1 MQGVQGMRI
10 IAGELRGRRL
20 HRLEGKQTRPTS
32 DRLREA
38 IFSILSSRTRQ
49 AVVLDLFSGTGAM
62 AIEAL
67 SRGADSAL
75 LVDDSSQ
82 AISLI
87 TRNIRSLGLENKARV
102 QRWNIT
108 HNLNL
113 LRNIS
118 PQFSLVFMDPPYNRN
133 MIDSTL
139 YHLLQSSSLMVQAS
153 IVIEHSVMDAVSFDY
168 PQLNLDD
175 QRTYGKTRVSFLSY
189 NPSGD
194 DSHDPA

>member
-1 MQGVQGMRI
+1 MRI

-32 DRLREA
+32 DRLRET
-38 IFSILSSRTRQ
+38 IFNILSLRTQR

-75 LVDDSSQ
+75 LVDDSPH

-102 QRWNIT
+102 RRWDIT

-113 LRNIS
+113 LRNIR
-118 PQFSLVFMDPPYNRN
+118 PQFSLVFMDPPYHNN
-133 MIDSTL
+133 MIDPTL
-139 YHLLQSSSLMVQAS
+139 YHLLQSSSLVLQAS
-153 IVIEHSVMDAVSFDY
+153 IVIEHSVLDALSFDH
-168 PQLNLDD
+168 PELNLND
-175 QRTYGKTRVSFLSY
+175 QRTYGKTMVSFLSY

-194 DSHDPA
+194 DSHDPV